1 MPKLLFARPARD
13 SAEEH
18 QVRKLARSRHAPAD
32 WRLRAQMILQSWD
45 GLRTTMIAADLRCHP
60 QTVRERIL
68 RFNAEG
74 LDGFGQRP
82 GAGRRSRLTE
92 AERSALVALVQTAPP
107 GQLVRQPDGVL
118 EADKPDQASQW
129 TLDALVAAACDQG
142 IQISRSQ
149 LRRILRA
156 EGVRWRQV
164 RSWAT
169 STDPE
174 FGPKE
179 RRSSRSTPVHQPME
193 R

>member
-13 SAEEH
+13 AAEEH

-32 WRLRAQMILQSWD
+32 WRLRAQMILQSWNR
-45 GLRTTMIAADLRCHP
+45 LRTTAIAADLRCHP
-60 QTVRERIL
+60 QTVRERIV

-74 LDGFGQRP
+74 LDGFAQRR
-82 GAGRRSRLTE
+82 GAGRRPRLTE
-92 AERSALVALVQTAPP
+92 AERSALVALVQTEPP
-107 GQLVRQPDGVL
+107 GRLMRQEDGTL
-118 EADKPDQASQW
+118 DADKPDLASHW
-129 TLDALVAAACDQG
+129 TVDALVVAAHEQG
-142 IQISRSQ
+142 IQVGRSQ
-149 LRRILRA
+149 LRRILLA

-169 STDPE
+169 STDPD

-179 RRSSRSTPVHQPME
+179 RRSSRSTPSHQPTE

>member
-13 SAEEH
+13 AAEDH

-32 WRLRAQMILQSWD
+32 WRLRAQMILQSWN
-45 GLRTTMIAADLRCHP
+45 GLRTTAIAADLCCHP
-60 QTVRERIL
+60 QTVRERIF

-82 GAGRRSRLTE
+82 GAGRRPRLTE

-118 EADKPDQASQW
+118 EADKPDQAGHW
-129 TLDALVAAACDQG
+129 TLDALVVAAHDQG

-149 LRRILRA
+149 IRRILRA
-156 EGVRWRQV
+156 EGVRWRHV

-179 RRSSRSTPVHQPME
+179 QRSSRSTPPHQLME